1 MTVRLQINHE
11 ARRIILPP
19 GVIRPNDYA
28 HLWQLL
34 SVTAQNE
41 RVLVGRLLEQAHG
54 CRSRQVKGAACDAC
68 WDNAMVTTLE
78 AEGWTIVREATSQP
92 GGVAS

>member
-1 MTVRLQINHE
+1 MAILRINHK

-19 GVIRPNDYA
+19 GVIRPVDYSR
-28 HLWQLL
+28 LWVLL

-41 RVLVGRLLEQAHG
+41 RMTVGRLLEQAHG
-54 CRSRQVKGAACDAC
+54 CKSQQIKNASCDAC

-78 AEGWTIVREATSQP
+78 AEGWTIVREATSP
-92 GGVAS
+92 PAVVGS